1 MTTKSFIGAST
12 QVEMVEIISLFNHV
26 LRDLGGA
33 RDRSHFLQGWMDGL

>member
-26 LRDLGGA
+26 LRDLGP
-33 RDRSHFLQGWMDGL
+33 RDLSHFFQGL